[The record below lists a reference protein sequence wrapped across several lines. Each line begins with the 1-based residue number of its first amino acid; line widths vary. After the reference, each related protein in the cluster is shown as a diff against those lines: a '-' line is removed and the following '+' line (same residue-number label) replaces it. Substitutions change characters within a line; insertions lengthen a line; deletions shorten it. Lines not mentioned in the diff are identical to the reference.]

1 MTIIDDKKFPSFA
14 SNDDIAVKTH
24 DIGHGEK

>member
-1 MTIIDDKKFPSFA
+1 MTKKFPSFA
-14 SNDDIAVKTH
+14 SDDDIAVQTL